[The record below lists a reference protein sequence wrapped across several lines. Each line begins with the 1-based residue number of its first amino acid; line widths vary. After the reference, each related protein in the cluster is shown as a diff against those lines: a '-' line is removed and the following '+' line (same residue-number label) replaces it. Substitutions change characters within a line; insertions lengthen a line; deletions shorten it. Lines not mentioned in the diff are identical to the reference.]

1 MSLED
6 GSTSNYSGMNWVVKI
21 WEGGGGTVD
30 RSGEGTLA
38 RGHTTLTIVHT
49 LLVTDYNIAILYEIL
64 YVTHH

>member
-21 WEGGGGTVD
+21 WEGGEGTVD

-38 RGHTTLTIVHT
+38 RGHTILTIQ
-49 LLVTDYNIAILYEIL
+49 
-64 YVTHH
+64 

>member
-21 WEGGGGTVD
+21 WEGGEEGTVD

-38 RGHTTLTIVHT
+38 RGHTTLTIQ
-49 LLVTDYNIAILYEIL
+49 
-64 YVTHH
+64 

>member
-21 WEGGGGTVD
+21 WEGGEGTVD
-30 RSGEGTLA
+30 TSGEGTLA

-49 LLVTDYNIAILYEIL
+49 LFVTDY
-64 YVTHH
+64 